1 MRYDPNKLYAL
12 TGKLLTDL
20 DRDIRLAHTLAG
32 AGLVET
38 RTADGLRVL
47 SLAPDLAESSSSST
61 SSSST
66 SSYHSSTISSS
77 IAPSSSSS
85 MGAGT
90 SSSIAPSS
98 SFPPYSSVGSSF
110 VSSGP

>member
-61 SSSST
+61 SS
-66 SSYHSSTISSS
+66 YHSSTISSS